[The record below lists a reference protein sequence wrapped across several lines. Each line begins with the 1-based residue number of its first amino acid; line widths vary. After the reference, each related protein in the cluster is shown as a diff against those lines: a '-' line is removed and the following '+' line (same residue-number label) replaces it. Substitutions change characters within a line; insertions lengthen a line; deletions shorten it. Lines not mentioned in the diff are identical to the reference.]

1 MPLTFQNSP
10 EKISKTLDWYWNFG
24 VKRIKDHPDYILYR
38 GSWVDDLY
46 RIANTHKPASG
57 ERKTL
62 AIWGPS
68 QSGKSTL
75 LSTYL
80 DSEIKS
86 GPKGNYSVA
95 LTWDEAE
102 PVTFLKN
109 TEGNV
114 SLNPSNAGS
123 DASGCVTRYTAANNV
138 KKPRYPVRLKFNSLS
153 HVMHALA
160 FGYISECKSA
170 TADGTDKYWD
180 RDSITKEFIRTQG
193 SIPAGADRSAFE
205 LAREILDIV
214 GMFIKSGEK
223 RYANLE
229 PYWDSLRRELLD
241 SSDITHSD
249 ESAIRFASKIFWDG
263 SPTIYSSFR
272 SLKSKVDSLH
282 WANREVYCTM
292 GVAALLLD
300 IDTFKRVSAKSNT
313 NDSVRT
319 ETLKRINSIGFREED
334 GLILVDEGT
343 PNSEISGNNFGLFQ
357 ALVREIVVPVKIS
370 TSVSE
375 KPFFKL
381 LKDSDILDFPGVA
394 LRDSQVNSST
404 TLDLSSIP
412 ENDYRLLT
420 TVFKRGKTSSM
431 VMGYAN
437 ELSIDAFA
445 LLVRGQTFPA
455 KPEQLTKGIQYW
467 WQKINPSFSL
477 NSNFNGSPPLPL
489 SVCLTFFG
497 IVLKDIGSSRPTS
510 GPSPLFR
517 EMLEPLTPLN
527 QSAYASY
534 FTTSYRKFPTG
545 AFESENADVKWAIK
559 SIKENHDFQKLFESK
574 ESKDSFEHLIA
585 DEDGGVEYFFGCQLE
600 KVKTSSRLRHLEE
613 LNNSNVKAGQ
623 QLLNIAVPEIED
635 VGARQLRLISDVSR
649 AIKDNLKAW
658 EMKAPSELCRYNEI
672 EDCTSIYSFLIRSL
686 IAVESEELEPIPLNF
701 ALTNREFKHA
711 YIVRQWSRWRE
722 SAINRMKKIKG
733 FSWSHFGLRDE
744 TEARMLLQILSEGRQ
759 LDTEL
764 MRWISEEI
772 GYLTSETTS
781 RVLRSELAVVMGNIL
796 REGGLRTKSKV
807 RLQPLLV
814 SMKTQVDWENGLGSN
829 ADSPHYQKIITPF
842 IDNLNSIKPTAPLR
856 PNLPGDAELTNIW
869 K

>member
-86 GPKGNYSVA
+86 GPKGNYSAA

-102 PVTFLKN
+102 PVTFLKGV
-109 TEGNV
+109 EGNI

-123 DASGCVTRYTAANNV
+123 DASGCVTRYTAANKV

-170 TADGTDKYWD
+170 TADGTDTYWT
-180 RDSITKEFIRTQG
+180 RDLITKEFIRAQG
-193 SIPAGADRSAFE
+193 SIPAGADRLAFE

-241 SSDITHSD
+241 SSDITHSN
-249 ESAIRFASKIFWDG
+249 ESAIRFASVIFWDG
-263 SPTIYSSFR
+263 SPTISGAFR
-272 SLKSKVDSLH
+272 NLKAKVDSLC

-300 IDTFKRVSAKSNT
+300 IDTFKRVSAQSNIS
-313 NDSVRT
+313 DSVRT
-319 ETLKRINSIGFREED
+319 ETQKRINSIGFREED

-370 TSVSE
+370 TSVAE

-404 TLDLSSIP
+404 TLDLSSIS

-467 WQKINPSFSL
+467 WQKINPSFSP

-489 SVCLTFFG
+489 SVCLTF
-497 IVLKDIGSSRPTS
+497 
-510 GPSPLFR
+510 
-517 EMLEPLTPLN
+517 LE
-527 QSAYASY
+527 
-534 FTTSYRKFPTG
+534 
-545 AFESENADVKWAIK
+545 
-559 SIKENHDFQKLFESK
+559 
-574 ESKDSFEHLIA
+574 
-585 DEDGGVEYFFGCQLE
+585 
-600 KVKTSSRLRHLEE
+600 
-613 LNNSNVKAGQ
+613 
-623 QLLNIAVPEIED
+623 
-635 VGARQLRLISDVSR
+635 
-649 AIKDNLKAW
+649 
-658 EMKAPSELCRYNEI
+658 
-672 EDCTSIYSFLIRSL
+672 SFLRILEVLSL
-686 IAVESEELEPIPLNF
+686 RVDPVLYLRIC
-701 ALTNREFKHA
+701 
-711 YIVRQWSRWRE
+711 WSR
-722 SAINRMKKIKG
+722 
-733 FSWSHFGLRDE
+733 
-744 TEARMLLQILSEGRQ
+744 
-759 LDTEL
+759 
-764 MRWISEEI
+764 
-772 GYLTSETTS
+772 
-781 RVLRSELAVVMGNIL
+781 
-796 REGGLRTKSKV
+796 
-807 RLQPLLV
+807 
-814 SMKTQVDWENGLGSN
+814 
-829 ADSPHYQKIITPF
+829 
-842 IDNLNSIKPTAPLR
+842 
-856 PNLPGDAELTNIW
+856 
-869 K
+869 